1 MTQILISKHNRFDHS
16 KLEIGIYLGIGILN
30 FKDFR

>member
-16 KLEIGIYLGIGILN
+16 KLEIGIYLEFGIWN
-30 FKDFR
+30 FEDFR